1 MASSLFPDPL
11 QMWRDAVTKLESDVN
26 ALATGSTKSQEVVR
40 TLHQLS
46 GVSLGMEQVLEK
58 VIGSYLKRANLPSRR
73 EVLELAESLRRIE
86 DKLDRLLPAD
96 STPAPR
102 PPRTRRPS
110 AAADAPPPVAA
121 IESATAPAPTPS
133 EEPAP
138 AAPRARKPA
147 RTSKP
152 VGARKP
158 ATASKAARAP
168 ETVRVPAP
176 SRSRSR
182 AAAKAPARKRVANTP
197 RKEG

>member
-26 ALATGSTKSQEVVR
+26 ALATGSAKSQEVVR

-58 VIGSYLKRANLPSRR
+58 VIGSYLRRANLPSRR
-73 EVLELAESLRRIE
+73 EVIELAESLRRIE

-96 STPAPR
+96 SAPAPR

-110 AAADAPPPVAA
+110 SGAPA
-121 IESATAPAPTPS
+121 IESATAPAPTPAQES
-133 EEPAP
+133 AP
-138 AAPRARKPA
+138 ASAPARKPA

-158 ATASKAARAP
+158 ATASNAARAP
-168 ETVRVPAP
+168 EAVRAPAP
-176 SRSRSR
+176 ARSRAR
-182 AAAKAPARKRVANTP
+182 AAAKAPARTRKSNTP